1 MLHVVVMPIISQVL
15 GEVLKDRNLIL
26 KVFNRLYDQFVNGDV
41 AEEFLRDCEWRD
53 NLFPHVNWRYYI

>member
-26 KVFNRLYDQFVNGDV
+26 KVFNRLYETGWPFGYRRAASLLATAM
-41 AEEFLRDCEWRD
+41 AEYK
-53 NLFPHVNWRYYI
+53 PTAAAG